1 MIKRTLGLIGFLL
14 LTAGTCLAQASSR
27 GWVPVRFIQSRP
39 PADSQAWNPDTIVFR
54 NGRRL
59 TSNLWSVAYVGQLAR
74 MAGPP
79 FLVLSAIGCYD
90 CDDMTHIYI
99 ALVSDAG
106 LQTDQTPYSYPGAIT
121 PLESDTVVFRSRLF
135 MGRCLNSPT
144 ELLLWFQD
152 QRDSSGEWHHSVYH
166 VQVRSDTLVR
176 GRMPP
181 PVPSLEATV
190 RRVQS
195 GHCRELPPRDQVE
208 Y

>member
-1 MIKRTLGLIGFLL
+1 VIKRTLGLIAPAPDRWHVPRTSVVSGLGPRAF
-14 LTAGTCLAQASSR
+14 QSSPGR
-27 GWVPVRFIQSRP
+27 QRTLRPGIRTPSFQKRPATHVQPVVSG
-39 PADSQAWNPDTIVFR
+39 V
-54 NGRRL
+54 RR
-59 TSNLWSVAYVGQLAR
+59 S
-74 MAGPP
+74 AGPHGWTA

-152 QRDSSGEWHHSVYH
+152 QRDSWESGTTRVPRPGSERHPRP
-166 VQVRSDTLVR
+166 RSHAT
-176 GRMPP
+176 